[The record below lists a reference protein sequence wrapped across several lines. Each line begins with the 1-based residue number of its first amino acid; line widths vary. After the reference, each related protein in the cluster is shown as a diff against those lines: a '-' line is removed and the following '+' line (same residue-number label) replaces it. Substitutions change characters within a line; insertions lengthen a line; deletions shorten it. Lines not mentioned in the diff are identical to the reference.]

1 MLEFL
6 FKSEHGKRKK
16 KKDPYYIQRQQQQKK
31 IKILWTLG
39 ILLFLKRFDKFT
51 HVGMMARDS
60 QNWLHTLFQ
69 NDQVEKY

>member
-6 FKSEHGKRKK
+6 FNSEQDKRE
-16 KKDPYYIQRQQQQKK
+16 KKDPHYIQRQQKKK

-51 HVGMMARDS
+51 HVGMMATDS
-60 QNWLHTLFQ
+60 
-69 NDQVEKY
+69 